1 MQNRKQLAAIA
12 RRKLHIAYRILK
24 KKKMYADENEN
35 KNKKKRKKRI
45 HKEIC
50 RALEINA

>member
-1 MQNRKQLAAIA
+1 
-12 RRKLHIAYRILK
+12 
-24 KKKMYADENEN
+24 MYGGENEN

>member
-24 KKKMYADENEN
+24 KMYEGENEN
-35 KNKKKRKKRI
+35 KSKKKRKKRI
-45 HKEIC
+45 HREIC

>member
-1 MQNRKQLAAIA
+1 
-12 RRKLHIAYRILK
+12 
-24 KKKMYADENEN
+24 MYADENEN

-45 HKEIC
+45 HEEIC

>member
-1 MQNRKQLAAIA
+1 
-12 RRKLHIAYRILK
+12 
-24 KKKMYADENEN
+24 MYADENEN

>member
-1 MQNRKQLAAIA
+1 
-12 RRKLHIAYRILK
+12 
-24 KKKMYADENEN
+24 MYGGENEN

-45 HKEIC
+45 HREIC

>member
-12 RRKLHIAYRILK
+12 RRKLHIAYRIL